1 MSQSEE
7 NTGSFEALRVCF
19 QFNFFDMDGFLALVA
34 VFTFDD
40 FLAFSFCLIHSFLL
54 FSFLFFGD
62 GFFLSF
68 LVHVD
73 EDREYIMHYTGQKKK
88 GKVIN
93 KI

>member
-40 FLAFSFCLIHSFLL
+40 FLAFSFCLIHSFPLSSL
-54 FSFLFFGD
+54 VTDFFFLFLFT
-62 GFFLSF
+62 S
-68 LVHVD
+68 
-73 EDREYIMHYTGQKKK
+73 M
-88 GKVIN
+88 
-93 KI
+93 KIENI